1 MYNEKKIV
9 VVVPALNEEASIE
22 EVLDGIPSYVD
33 EIVVVDDG
41 STDRTAAI
49 ALNNGAQVIS
59 HKRNKGLGMA
69 LQSGIGRAL
78 ELGADV
84 MVNIDAD
91 GQFNPRDMAHLIKP
105 IVEEQFDFVTAS
117 RFKDK
122 ELTPEIPKIKLWGN
136 RMVSRMVSWIIG
148 QTFHDVSCGYRAY
161 SRDVLLK
168 LNLFGYFTY
177 TQETFID
184 LAFKNIAI
192 GEIPLKIRGTR
203 QHGESKIASNLFR
216 YGYNTFKIMF
226 RAFRDYRPL
235 KLFLLATIMMLICG
249 LGSGGFLLGHY
260 LTTGNFSPHKWAG
273 FVSGFFLVLSLLF
286 FIVGIILDMFV
297 RMRRNQE
304 EMLYLLRKSNYNEPT
319 NRTERN

>member
-1 MYNEKKIV
+1 MFNEKKIV
-9 VVVPALNEEASIE
+9 VVVPAYNEEASIGE
-22 EVLDGIPSYVD
+22 MLDGIPSYVD

-41 STDRTAAI
+41 STDKTAAI

-69 LQSGIGRAL
+69 LQSGISRAL

-91 GQFNPRDMAHLIKP
+91 GQFQPRDMTHLIKP
-105 IVEEQFDFVTAS
+105 IVEERFDFVTAS

-122 ELTPEIPKIKLWGN
+122 ELLPDIPIIKRWGN
-136 RMVSRMVSWIIG
+136 RLVSRMVSWIIG
-148 QTFHDVSCGYRAY
+148 QKFHDVSCGYRAY

-184 LAFKNIAI
+184 LAFKNTVI

-203 QHGESKIASNLFR
+203 EHGESKMASNLFR

-235 KLFLLATIMMLICG
+235 KLFLLAATMTLCLGI
-249 LGSGGFLLGHY
+249 GSGGFLLGHY
-260 LTTGNFSPHKWAG
+260 ITTGHFSPHKWAG

-304 EMLYLLRKSNYNEPT
+304 EMLYLMRKANYNDPKE
-319 NRTERN
+319 